1 MEWKLAG
8 APNARDLGGLVT
20 VDGRRVRRGVLIRAG
35 ALGRLTDDDVP
46 VLAALALTCL
56 VDLRHQ
62 SEIVAAPPS
71 RLPTPGPRVIHLPV
85 FDPDHPSFTAIS
97 GYVAAAWQ
105 GLDLNGYAG
114 RLVDGTPTAMTE
126 IYRWFVAGEA
136 ARAGFAAAVRALAD
150 PANLPALIHCS
161 VGKDRT
167 GWLTVIVLTALG
179 VDEAAIRRDYLRTN
193 ELTAEVQRM
202 LLDRL
207 VARRQDVD
215 VDAIRPML
223 EAREEYL
230 DAAYDEVV
238 ARYGS
243 FDAYLHHGLGLDD
256 DVLAALRDN
265 LLE

>member
-1 MEWKLAG
+1 VEWELAG

-20 VDGRRVRRGVLIRAG
+20 ADGRRLRRGVLIRAG
-35 ALGRLTDDDVP
+35 ALGRLTDEDVP

-56 VDLRHQ
+56 VDLRHE

-71 RLPTPGPRVIHLPV
+71 RLPTPEPRVIHLPV

-105 GLDLNGYAG
+105 GQDLNGYAG
-114 RLVDGTPTAMTE
+114 RLADGTPAAMTE

-136 ARAGFAAAVRALAD
+136 ARAGFAAAVRALTD

-193 ELTAEVQRM
+193 ELTAEAQRM

-207 VARRQDVD
+207 VVRRPGVD

-230 DAAYDEVV
+230 DAAYDEV
-238 ARYGS
+238 ATRYGP
-243 FDAYLHHGLGLDD
+243 FEAYLRQGLGLDD
-256 DVLAALRDN
+256 GVLAALRDN